1 MQKLKQIVQQTV
13 TETVDRSTG
22 ESHSKTVENISYMPT
37 EPPYVKVYLDDIA
50 KLYSL
55 PKAGSSLLHCLLRK
69 MDYDGI
75 ITLVSASKKRIAD
88 ELNIKP
94 QTVDNN
100 IQALLKSDILK
111 RSGRGEFM
119 FNPMLFAKGEW
130 KNIYKQRNK
139 YVELTLTY
147 SATGERTISGKVKN
161 QQELPLG

>member
-22 ESHSKTVENISYMPT
+22 ESHSRTVENISYMPT

-50 KLYSL
+50 KLYGL

-161 QQELPLG
+161 QQELPLD